1 MPAAVLGGVTYV
13 SSSGVVA
20 KLVHDFGWTHNPE
33 TRTVVSLLVLEDLA
47 MAVYLPV
54 LAGLLIAGGFTSA
67 GLLTS
72 ALAIVAVVL
81 VFAVA
86 LRIEVG
92 ISRFV
97 FSRSDEALL
106 FSILGLA
113 IFVAGI
119 AELIQISAAVGALL
133 VGIVMSG
140 PAAQGA
146 RQLLMPC
153 ATSLRACSSP
163 SSGSASTPPSW
174 GL

>member
-33 TRTVVSLLVLEDLA
+33 TRTVVSLVLEDLA